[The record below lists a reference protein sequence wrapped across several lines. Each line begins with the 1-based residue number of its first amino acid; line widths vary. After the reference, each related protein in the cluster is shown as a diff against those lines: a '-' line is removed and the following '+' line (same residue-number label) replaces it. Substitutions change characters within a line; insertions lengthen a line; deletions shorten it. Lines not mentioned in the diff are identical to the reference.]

1 MATYI
6 SNIATDNSPISVAA
20 GSFSTVGP
28 ADVLYMGLTQVQLSD
43 PLLGYADYFGSFGY
57 TYSGGFQYL
66 SWPSSTLTGITTYDL
81 NWNVMDSVSN
91 LSIAGNIYQ
100 AFAVANDVP
109 GLVAYIFNGN
119 DTITGSRFNDVL
131 WGYAGNDAINGGGG
145 NDTLNGGG
153 GNDILD
159 GGSGVD
165 RMVGGYGNDLYY
177 VNDARDVVIETSA
190 LSIEVDRV
198 ISSVSYALTANVEN
212 LSLTGLASIKGSGNA
227 LANTLKGNAAS
238 NVLDGGGGRDIMI
251 GGAGNDTYIVDN
263 AADTVVET
271 SVLSYEI
278 DTVMSG
284 INWTLGANVENLT
297 LTGTAATS
305 GIGNDLNNRL
315 TGNQGNNRLDGGGG
329 DDTLRGGAG
338 DDTLKG
344 GVGDD
349 TLIGGA
355 GNDILIGGAGI
366 DTFSGGAGDDV
377 YYVDDNLPASV
388 LTITGQAGNYLTQ
401 GAKNYIYTSAHGTWF
416 GYQLSDGNLDGI
428 VDSLFTNC
436 LYPLNPGQP
445 AHFFLLSVDTNQP
458 GINLVPGTYL
468 NADGGPGRPLLDFGM
483 DGRGYNQPVGSFTI
497 NSISIDYSGVTPVLQ
512 SLSMTFSE
520 SGDIPMEPPLTGTL
534 NYNISASTY
543 GEQVTELAN
552 QGTDH
557 VISSVSYVLSD
568 NVENLTLTGT
578 AATSGIGNAL
588 NNRLTGNQGNNLL
601 NGGGGD
607 DIVRGGAGDD
617 IVKGDAGD
625 DTLMGGA
632 GNDILVGGAGANTL
646 TGGLGA
652 DVFVVDSAATMAAAI
667 SDFLSGTD
675 HVGLNAANFGG
686 LFVSGS
692 LDATAFGA
700 ADNMVSAATAAM
712 RLFYDQTQG
721 DLYYDSDGNGAAA
734 ATKIATFTSPT
745 KPVLAASDFVLAA
758 V

>member
-212 LSLTGLASIKGSGNA
+212 LSLAGLASIKGSGNA
-227 LANTLKGNAAS
+227 LANTLRGNAAS

-284 INWTLGANVENLT
+284 ANWTLGANVENLT

-305 GIGNDLNNRL
+305 GIGNDLDNRL

-344 GVGDD
+344 GIGDD

-355 GNDILIGGAGI
+355 GNDTLIGGAGI
-366 DTFSGGAGDDV
+366 DTFAGGNGDDIYIIDDIPPATMLTVIGQLGDYVSGGVNTTYIPTMSSWTVTANNYSGPSG
-377 YYVDDNLPASV
+377 VDRIDINDYSDTGFSLVLSTSWTTRDIATGIYSIEIPAS
-388 LTITGQAGNYLTQ
+388 
-401 GAKNYIYTSAHGTWF
+401 SP
-416 GYQLSDGNLDGI
+416 S
-428 VDSLFTNC
+428 
-436 LYPLNPGQP
+436 
-445 AHFFLLSVDTNQP
+445 SVYFN
-458 GINLVPGTYL
+458 
-468 NADGGPGRPLLDFGM
+468 FGM
-483 DGRGYNQPVGSFTI
+483 QGRGGSNVGTVDI
-497 NSISIDYSGVTPVLQ
+497 QSITTSSVGASRVLE
-512 SLSMTFSE
+512 SLSMTFSLTRSMP
-520 SGDIPMEPPLTGTL
+520 SGASVPALYGSLRYNSPMGS
-534 NYNISASTY
+534 I